1 MADLYGNIPISSDI
15 KKPAE
20 KQHKKEDPRDQP
32 PSPRKPG
39 KRLFLI
45 LPLVL
50 LLLFAGYYVLSSVLV
65 PYLIK
70 DKFPEIFQQNTGL
83 SLSVDTAGFNPL
95 DCSIIAEGIHIN
107 SLEED
112 GSSEDFL
119 TIRELHADLDFIQ
132 LLRRSIV
139 SDALIINGA
148 AFTVYRY
155 PDNTYNISRF
165 FTKSGGEALDMLD
178 FAELPFLYSLNN
190 ISINNSSIVFNDTST
205 EKVHYIE
212 DLKVNLPTLS
222 NFSIDIG
229 NYIQPR
235 FSAVI
240 NGSPVELISETEQA
254 SRGGAKELTRLSGT
268 LQAID
273 LQLYANYF
281 PVPLPLVIEK
291 GTADGK
297 IQISF
302 QAQEKEGGQL
312 ALNYQFQVRE
322 ALFRSHDH
330 MLSLAVPG
338 FNLLGSLNPLNSEID
353 ITHLLLR
360 DPTLKVEKGFSAATV
375 DSLFL
380 KDYDKKTSSSFPL
393 ELPAITSALLIAD
406 NGTIVIKT
414 SGENREFNPVQ
425 LSIRN
430 FANAAALKDK
440 ASQGTFRVSAES
452 GNDPAHYFWQ
462 GKFDNTTPVG
472 SLEINNLP
480 LAEVV
485 KVVARKS
492 GITGAA
498 ATSATGSADIRG
510 RFSLRR
516 SESTP
521 VSFDFDKGT
530 LLFSSIRL
538 AEDGKAWLQSPTGRA
553 TPVSITGEA
562 ISLGNLFFND
572 STVTLS
578 RSKLPALM
586 QDYIDSEKGSIQGID
601 LKGSLTIL
609 PEKDTE
615 KPVKLKNVR
624 LQAADFEAAAKKE
637 NFVFSGSAEND
648 GEIRAKGKITTTPL
662 SGAVEVAFTNLPAAV
677 LPERA
682 ASSYSVAAR
691 TLLNGTGKFDID
703 TQSYEGSLE
712 IYDGLFTE
720 KANGRSYSFEK
731 AAFAKV
737 SADINLSDYRAEK
750 LLFTNFAVEDSDLR
764 FFSESASIST
774 ISRQGEDFHIEGL
787 ALPQA
792 EIGLTPDFLAT
803 LPPFPKKESDRS
815 DNILIENLQV
825 SGKVDLL
832 AEDGETDFIRNFD
845 LNISSLS
852 NNEAKRENISFTAH
866 FADQSEIS
874 AQGVMAVSPTRSK
887 IDLKFVDVTTDTLQH
902 FTETPLN
909 KNVEATVSGEVLYH
923 YPEKSFSGDIR
934 FARGRL
940 LSKNGMDLM
949 GWQDAILSG
958 FSYTYSP
965 RHLEVAKLTLES
977 PRISYTDSGEH
988 YYSALRKTIN
998 SLLADEQEQSAVPF
1012 SRLNIARVN
1021 IQDGAIDYLDERLSP
1036 PWQTKVAVIK
1046 GYVDNLHLSE
1056 SLDPIEYGV
1065 TGTIAG
1071 APFSAQGTLLPSSE
1085 PAVEKCLVEIEDFP
1099 LQTLHQQLETPF
1111 ELEMTNS
1118 TLNMFYKNDTS
1129 ENSQVRLDIS
1139 FLAAENPQSATALAL
1154 ALLSD
1159 GRDSLSETVPLRDT
1173 SKPLFRQVVSHF
1185 QRLFIKASVS
1195 PYLLLKEPYDILQEN
1210 PKISFIPGETQL
1222 SKEGL
1227 SNLSLYGMLLGD
1239 TPQLRL
1245 VLSAT
1250 VDRISDTS
1258 AMRRRLEQAEKE
1270 RVNLENARLLQ
1281 EWQDR
1286 QDSGSSA
1293 APTQDGIIVEDISE
1307 EDLQEFTPVSAQPIV
1322 ITDEMLEQLGR
1333 DRIQEVRDFL
1343 LEYQDVS
1350 PENIDISDDV
1360 TLADTAEVPSVDISL
1375 SHIN

>member
-20 KQHKKEDPRDQP
+20 KQHKKADPRDQP

-39 KRLFLI
+39 KRLFWI

-50 LLLFAGYYVLSSVLV
+50 LLLFAGYYGLSSVLV

-70 DKFPEIFQQNTGL
+70 DKFPEIFQRNTGL

-95 DCSIIAEGIHIN
+95 DCSITAEGIHINN

-119 TIRELHADLDFIQ
+119 TIRKLHVDLEFIQ

-165 FTKSGGEALDMLD
+165 FKKSGGEALDMLD

-212 DLKVNLPTLS
+212 DLKINLPTLS

-240 NGSPVELISETEQA
+240 NGSPVELVSETEQA
-254 SRGGAKELTRLSGT
+254 SRGGAKDITRLSGT

-312 ALNYQFQVRE
+312 TLNYQFQVRE
-322 ALFRSHDH
+322 ALFRSHDR

-360 DPTLKVEKGFSAATV
+360 DPTLKVEKGFSATTV

-380 KDYDKKTSSSFPL
+380 KDYDKNASSSFPL

-406 NGTIVIKT
+406 NGTIVIET
-414 SGENREFNPVQ
+414 SGEDREFSHVQ

-430 FANAAALKDK
+430 FANAAALKGK

-452 GNDPAHYFWQ
+452 GNDPAHYSWR

-485 KVVARKS
+485 KVIARKS
-492 GITGAA
+492 GITGAT

-615 KPVKLKNVR
+615 KPVQLKNVH

-637 NFVFSGSAEND
+637 NFVFSGSAENN
-648 GEIRAKGKITTTPL
+648 GEISAKGKITTTPL
-662 SGAVEVAFTNLPAAV
+662 SGTVEVAFTNLPAAV
-677 LPERA
+677 LPDRA

-703 TQSYEGSLE
+703 TQSYEGTLE

-720 KANGRSYSFEK
+720 KESGREYSFEK

-792 EIGLTPDFLAT
+792 KIGMTPNFLAT
-803 LPPFPKKESDRS
+803 LPPFPEKESG
-815 DNILIENLQV
+815 NILIENLQV

-832 AEDGETDFIRNFD
+832 AEEGETDFIHDFE

-866 FADQSEIS
+866 FPDQSEIS

-887 IDLKFVDVTTDTLQH
+887 IDLKFVDVAADTLQH

-940 LSKNGMDLM
+940 LSENGMDLM
-949 GWQDAILSG
+949 SWQDAILSG
-958 FSYTYSP
+958 FSYTDSP

-988 YYSALRKTIN
+988 YYSVLRKTIN
-998 SLLADEQEQSAVPF
+998 SLLADEQEQSEVSF
-1012 SRLNIARVN
+1012 SRLNIARVI

-1036 PWQTKVAVIK
+1036 PWQTKVAAIG

-1085 PAVEKCLVEIEDFP
+1085 PPVEKSLVELEDFP
-1099 LQTLHQQLETPF
+1099 LQTLHQQLETAF

-1139 FLAAENPQSATALAL
+1139 SLAAENQQSSTALAL

-1159 GRDSLSETVPLRDT
+1159 GKDRLSETVPLGDT

-1210 PKISFIPGETQL
+1210 PKISFTPGETQL

-1258 AMRRRLEQAEKE
+1258 GLRQRLEQAEKE

-1307 EDLQEFTPVSAQPIV
+1307 EDLQEFTPVSVQPIV
-1322 ITDEMLEQLGR
+1322 ITDEMLKQLGR
-1333 DRIQEVRDFL
+1333 DRIREVRDFL

-1350 PENIDISDDV
+1350 PENIDISDNV
-1360 TLADTAEVPSVDISL
+1360 TLSDTAEVPSVDISL
-1375 SHIN
+1375 SHIGN